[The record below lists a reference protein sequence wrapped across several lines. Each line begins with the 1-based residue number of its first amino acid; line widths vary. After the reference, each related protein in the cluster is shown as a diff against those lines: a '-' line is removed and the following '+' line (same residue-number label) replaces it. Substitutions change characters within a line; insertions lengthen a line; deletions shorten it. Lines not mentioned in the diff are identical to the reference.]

1 DLGQRSGRPCMP
13 RDYRGVG
20 SLARRFERGGVTG
33 DLALQ
38 WLWQAATA
46 LDAAHELGIVHR
58 DVTPHNLL
66 LDVRDNLRLTDFGIA
81 TALDG
86 RAGADTEQELIQGTG
101 GFIAPEHLAGEPAT
115 PAGDVYGLGAV

>member
-38 WLWQAATA
+38 WLWQAAVA

-58 DVTPHNLL
+58 DVTTHNLL
-66 LDVRDNLRLTDFGIA
+66 LDVRDNVRLTDFGIA

-86 RAGADTEQELIQGTG
+86 AGGAGAVSDEELIQGTG
-101 GFIAPEHLAGEPAT
+101 GYIAPEHLAGGAAT
-115 PAGDVYGLGAV
+115 PASDIYGLG